1 MSLKFVL
8 APDSFKESCTAEN
21 VCEAMEIGIRKVFPD
36 ANIIKVPMADGGE
49 GTVHALVE
57 ATGGKILKK
66 DVKGPLGNLVS
77 AEYGILGNNKTAIIE
92 MASASGIHLVKKEDR
107 NPYHTTTF
115 GTGELIKDCLDR
127 GIRDIILGI
136 GGSATNDGGKGM
148 ARALGI
154 RFLNNKEEELPPG
167 GGQLHELTHID
178 TSEIHPA
185 LAECTIAIAT
195 DVSNPLFGE
204 DGAST
209 VFGPQKGASPEMVSH
224 LDNGLKHYASVI
236 KKELNKDVGTIPG
249 SGGAGGLGA
258 GLLAF
263 TNSTIEPGINL
274 VIRYSELEKKLEGA
288 NYCFTGEGQIDF
300 QTKFGKTPFG
310 VMKTA
315 KKICPEIKVVALA
328 GSIGHDIDVLYEEG
342 MDGVFSITPGANDLH
357 TLLEEGFSNIS
368 QTTESICRLIK

>member
-8 APDSFKESCTAEN
+8 APDSFKESCTAEE
-21 VCEAMEIGIRKVFPD
+21 VCEAMEIGIRKVFPE

-49 GTVHALVE
+49 GTVQALVD
-57 ATGGKILKK
+57 ATEGKIIKK
-66 DVKGPLGNLVS
+66 EVKGPLGNLVI
-77 AEYGILGNNKTAIIE
+77 AEYGILGNSETAVIE

-107 NPYHTTTF
+107 NPYLTTTF

-148 ARALGI
+148 ASALGI
-154 RFLNNKEEELPPG
+154 RFLDNKEEELSPG
-167 GGQLHELTHID
+167 GGQLQELNHID
-178 TSEIHPA
+178 ISEIHPA
-185 LAECTIAIAT
+185 LADCTIAIAT

-204 DGAST
+204 NGASA
-209 VFGPQKGASPEMVSH
+209 VFGPQKGASPEMVNH
-224 LDNGLKHYASVI
+224 LDEGLKHYASII
-236 KKELNKDVGTIPG
+236 KKDLKKDVGIIPG

-263 TNSTIEPGINL
+263 TNSTIEPGVDL
-274 VIRYSELEKKLEGA
+274 VIQYSGLEKKLQGA

-300 QTKFGKTPFG
+300 QTKFGKTPYG

-315 KKICPEIKVVALA
+315 KKVCSETKVVALA
-328 GSIGHDIDVLYEEG
+328 GSIGHGIDVLYKDG
-342 MDGVFSITPGANDLH
+342 MDGIFSITPGASNLES
-357 TLLEEGFSNIS
+357 LLEKGFSNIS
-368 QTTESICRLIK
+368 QTTESICRLIQ